1 MKKKSSSSVPTS
13 FLQKTFDMLN
23 ESSLS
28 GTVSWS
34 EDGSEFIIYN
44 TNEFSE
50 KVLPLYF
57 KHSNFASFI
66 RQLNMYDFHKLRS
79 TSQEHIYKHPKFIR
93 DHPEYLKDIHR
104 KTPDNSWPLATR
116 GSMKQPEMTPVI
128 NKLVQMHQ
136 TNIKYHSQI
145 TNLEDKVTDLTK
157 KNKLLTDQ
165 LIENQDRMRGIEKA
179 LMFFANCMKGNSSS
193 EEFGRVP
200 LLFDNMLQ
208 LTENGN
214 CYKKSK
220 VEDDF
225 VHSPL
230 ELSAFDEDI
239 DLSPRSRRAYSI
251 NELESINSDPA
262 LDRHSDV
269 DKLDFLLEH

>member
-1 MKKKSSSSVPTS
+1 
-13 FLQKTFDMLN
+13 MLS

-50 KVLPLYF
+50 KILPLYF

-66 RQLNMYDFHKLRS
+66 RQLNMYDFHKLRT

-104 KTPDNSWPLATR
+104 KTPDNTWPLATR
-116 GSMKQPEMTPVI
+116 SQIKQPEMTPVI

-136 TNIKYHSQI
+136 TNIRYHNQI
-145 TNLEDKVTDLTK
+145 TCLEDKVTDLTK
-157 KNKLLTDQ
+157 QNKMLNDQ
-165 LIENQDRMRGIEKA
+165 LIENQDRMKNIEKA
-179 LMFFANCMKGNSSS
+179 LMFFASCMKGNSNT
-193 EEFGRVP
+193 EEFGRMPV
-200 LLFDNMLQ
+200 LFDNMLQ
-208 LTENGN
+208 LTENGTA
-214 CYKKSK
+214 YKKPK
-220 VEDDF
+220 IEEDF
-225 VHSPL
+225 LHSPL
-230 ELSAFDEDI
+230 ELSGFDD
-239 DLSPRSRRAYSI
+239 DLQLSPRSRRGYSI
-251 NELESINSDPA
+251 NEMDSCDQG